1 MLDYKTVDNNRT
13 IAALLAEATSHIGTP
28 YVWGGASSDGLDCS
42 GLIYHSFREAFGITL
57 GRTTYD
63 MQHEGEPVRFDDLLP
78 GDLLFFD
85 RAGDVY
91 HVALYLG
98 TGSTCTHRRP
108 ARTSRW
114 LAWTSWRQASRAASW
129 RCVR

>member
-1 MLDYKTVDNNRT
+1 M
-13 IAALLAEATSHIGTP
+13 
-28 YVWGGASSDGLDCS
+28 WGGASSDGLDCS

-108 ARTSRW
+108 ARTSR
-114 LAWTSWRQASRAASW
+114 
-129 RCVR
+129 C